1 MPDPCR
7 RQAHGP
13 AARYLDA
20 LSFLSRLVVR
30 PGQTEGRF
38 QACLSGF
45 APAGLTLGLLWA
57 GLAFAALR
65 FADVAQ
71 VPPALCPL
79 VAGWL
84 WMLALLW
91 TTRALHW
98 DGVADLADACGSGAA
113 GERFWQIMRD
123 SRLGAFGALA
133 VCSGLAGALL
143 LAAAHA
149 AQGNWLLL
157 VLAPGWGRACSLLL
171 AASAPPQGGGSLGR
185 LVCSAMT
192 PRLVR
197 QQRAWLCGMLLL
209 AWLAGTPLWQ
219 CLLLLAG
226 HLPLQGRLRR
236 TALAHGGLSGDFLGA
251 DIELTQL
258 WFLLALL

>member
-20 LSFLSRLVVR
+20 LSFLS
-30 PGQTEGRF
+30 
-38 QACLSGF
+38 
-45 APAGLTLGLLWA
+45 
-57 GLAFAALR
+57 
-65 FADVAQ
+65 
-71 VPPALCPL
+71 
-79 VAGWL
+79 
-84 WMLALLW
+84 
-91 TTRALHW
+91 
-98 DGVADLADACGSGAA
+98 
-113 GERFWQIMRD
+113 
-123 SRLGAFGALA
+123 
-133 VCSGLAGALL
+133 
-143 LAAAHA
+143 
-149 AQGNWLLL
+149 
-157 VLAPGWGRACSLLL
+157 
-171 AASAPPQGGGSLGR
+171 R

-226 HLPLQGRLRR
+226 HFPLQGRLRR